1 MKNKCLLVLL
11 LALGC
16 CHVQAQKSQKDPLSE
31 ALVRLNQKVDSELIP
46 GIKRFPLIGI
56 STDISPKRTAVNTAY
71 VQSVILSGGIPYM
84 IPVTDNV
91 EILRQIVSQLDGI
104 VFTGGEDIQPMYYGD
119 LPYEKLEEVSPARD
133 TFDLMVL
140 KMAADRNI
148 PILGICRGLQLMNV
162 AFGGTLYQDLPTQHP
177 SSVNHRQKESGT
189 TPTHPISIIKES
201 KLAEITGQEVLQ
213 VNTFHHQA
221 IRKLAPGFKIT
232 AWAPDSIAE
241 AIEAYPIR
249 QMIGVQFHPEIF
261 TAAGDT
267 TMHKLFKF
275 LVNKADTFNLAKKIH
290 SRILSID
297 THTDTPLWFKNGY
310 SVGLRKDNMVS
321 IPKMEEGKLDAQFL
335 AAFIWQ
341 GKRDDASSQKAVE
354 STTRLIQSIYDEV
367 EQYKDFCGIAL
378 TEEDLIRLKREG
390 KKAFFIGIENGY
402 AIGKDLKNIAKYKQ
416 MGVNYITLCHSYDN
430 DICHS
435 STHTEDATEGL
446 TRFGREVV
454 KEMNRLGIMIDV
466 SHASEGTFWDVI
478 KYSTQPIIASHS
490 SSKALCDHDRNL
502 TDEQLRAL
510 AKNGGVAQLCLLDA
524 YINKNPK
531 AASVC
536 DAAEHLDHMIKVAG
550 IDHVGIGTDFDGGG
564 GLQGCNGDNDL
575 INLTIKMIEKGYTEE
590 DLIRLKREG
599 KKAFFI
605 GIENGYAIGKDL
617 KNIKKYKQMGVNY
630 ITLCHSY
637 DNDICHSSTHTEDAT
652 QGLTQFG
659 REVVK
664 EMNRLGIMIDIS
676 HASEGT
682 FWDVIK
688 YSTQPIIA
696 SHSSSKALC
705 DHDRNLTD
713 EQLRALA
720 KNGGVAQLCLLDAYI
735 NKNPKAASICDAVE
749 HLDHMIKVA
758 GINHVGIG
766 TDFDGGGGLQGCKGD
781 NDLINLTIKMIEK
794 GYTEEDL
801 RKIWGG
807 NLLRVMK
814 QVQEAPL
821 LSSKKRR

>member
-16 CHVQAQKSQKDPLSE
+16 CHVQAQKSKKNPLPE
-31 ALVRLNQKVDSELIP
+31 ALTQLNQKVDSESIP
-46 GIKRFPLIGI
+46 GVKRRPLIGI
-56 STDISPKRTAVNTAY
+56 STDVNPKRTAVNTAY

-91 EILRQIVSQLDGI
+91 EVLRQIVSQLDGI
-104 VFTGGEDIQPMYYGD
+104 VLTGGEDIQPDYYGD
-119 LPYEKLEEVSPARD
+119 TPDDKLEEVSPARD

-140 KMAADRNI
+140 KMATDRNI

-177 SSVNHRQKESGT
+177 SAINHRQKESGT
-189 TPTHPISIIKES
+189 IPTHPVSIIKGS
-201 KLAEITGQEVLQ
+201 KLAEITGQEMLQ

-221 IRKLAPGFKIT
+221 IWKLAPGFKVT
-232 AWAPDSIAE
+232 AWAPDSVVE
-241 AIEAYPIR
+241 AIEAYPVR
-249 QMIGVQFHPEIF
+249 QILGVQFHPEIF

-267 TMHKLFKF
+267 TMRKLFKF
-275 LVNKADTFNLAKKIH
+275 LINKADTFNLAKDIH

-297 THTDTPLWFKNGY
+297 THTDTPLWFKDGY
-310 SVGLRKDNMVS
+310 SVGLRKDNMVN
-321 IPKMEEGKLDAQFL
+321 IQKMEEGKLDAQFL

-341 GKRDDASSQKAVE
+341 GKRDDVSSQKAVE

-367 EQYKDFCGIAL
+367 EKYKEFCGIAL
-378 TEEDLIRLKREG
+378 TEEDLVRLKGEG

-402 AIGKDLKNIAKYKQ
+402 AIGKDLKNIDKYKQ

-435 STHTEDATEGL
+435 STHTEDAAKGL
-446 TRFGREVV
+446 SRFGRDVV
-454 KEMNRLGIMIDV
+454 KEMNRLGIMVDV
-466 SHASEGTFWDVI
+466 SHASEGTFWDAI

-490 SSKALCDHDRNL
+490 SARALCDHDRNL

-510 AKNGGVAQLCLLDA
+510 AKNGGVVQLCLLDA
-524 YINKNPK
+524 YIHKDPK

-550 IDHVGIGTDFDGGG
+550 ID
-564 GLQGCNGDNDL
+564 
-575 INLTIKMIEKGYTEE
+575 
-590 DLIRLKREG
+590 
-599 KKAFFI
+599 
-605 GIENGYAIGKDL
+605 
-617 KNIKKYKQMGVNY
+617 
-630 ITLCHSY
+630 
-637 DNDICHSSTHTEDAT
+637 
-652 QGLTQFG
+652 
-659 REVVK
+659 
-664 EMNRLGIMIDIS
+664 
-676 HASEGT
+676 
-682 FWDVIK
+682 
-688 YSTQPIIA
+688 
-696 SHSSSKALC
+696 
-705 DHDRNLTD
+705 
-713 EQLRALA
+713 
-720 KNGGVAQLCLLDAYI
+720 
-735 NKNPKAASICDAVE
+735 
-749 HLDHMIKVA
+749 
-758 GINHVGIG
+758 HVGIG

-821 LSSKKRR
+821 LSSPKLR

>member
-11 LALGC
+11 LALGY

-148 PILGICRGLQLMNV
+148 PILGICRGL
-162 AFGGTLYQDLPTQHP
+162 H
-177 SSVNHRQKESGT
+177 GT

-275 LVNKADTFNLAKKIH
+275 LVNKADTFHLAKKIH

-321 IPKMEEGKLDAQFL
+321 IQKMEEGKLDAQFL

-341 GKRDDASSQKAVE
+341 GKRDDVSSQKAVE

-367 EQYKDFCGIAL
+367 AKYKDFCGIAL
-378 TEEDLIRLKREG
+378 TEKDLVRLK
-390 KKAFFIGIENGY
+390 N
-402 AIGKDLKNIAKYKQ
+402 
-416 MGVNYITLCHSYDN
+416 
-430 DICHS
+430 
-435 STHTEDATEGL
+435 
-446 TRFGREVV
+446 
-454 KEMNRLGIMIDV
+454 
-466 SHASEGTFWDVI
+466 
-478 KYSTQPIIASHS
+478 
-490 SSKALCDHDRNL
+490 
-502 TDEQLRAL
+502 
-510 AKNGGVAQLCLLDA
+510 
-524 YINKNPK
+524 
-531 AASVC
+531 
-536 DAAEHLDHMIKVAG
+536 
-550 IDHVGIGTDFDGGG
+550 
-564 GLQGCNGDNDL
+564 
-575 INLTIKMIEKGYTEE
+575 
-590 DLIRLKREG
+590 EG

-696 SHSSSKALC
+696 SHSSSRTLC

-720 KNGGVAQLCLLDAYI
+720 KNGGVAQLCLLDTYI
-735 NKNPKAASICDAVE
+735 NKTPKAASVCDAVE

-758 GINHVGIG
+758 GIDHVGIG

-821 LSSKKRR
+821 FSLKKRR